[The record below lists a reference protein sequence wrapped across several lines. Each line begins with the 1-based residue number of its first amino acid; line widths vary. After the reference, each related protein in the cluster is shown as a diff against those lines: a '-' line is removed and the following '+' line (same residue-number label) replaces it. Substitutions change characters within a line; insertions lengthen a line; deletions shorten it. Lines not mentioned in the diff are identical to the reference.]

1 MLKMWKWIVPMS
13 IIYFTFYKW
22 NYTQYEQSQ
31 SDWCKKK
38 VGHIM
43 TIVNF
48 I

>member
-1 MLKMWKWIVPMS
+1 MNSTYEYYL
-13 IIYFTFYKW
+13 FHFYKW